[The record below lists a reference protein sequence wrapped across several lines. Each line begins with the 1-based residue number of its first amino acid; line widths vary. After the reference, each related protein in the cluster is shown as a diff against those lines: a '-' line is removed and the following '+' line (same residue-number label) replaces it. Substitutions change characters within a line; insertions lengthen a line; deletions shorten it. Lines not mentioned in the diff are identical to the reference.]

1 MNQNPVSFRLDKK
14 RSNVAKKLPILRKNA
29 ENKFSLNK
37 SWKETVT
44 KQMEKI
50 LLKKFLFILRRRL
63 PAPPTRP
70 LNSHKVESYFP
81 LWLPGDQCLCVD
93 NQESNPWHW
102 ICFSKEHISE
112 DTVPLEATGCQ
123 GLGQDFDLKLVLDM
137 SWINEIPQVF
147 KLVWNSQFKTC
158 RAVETAVKL
167 VQKSPTQTRLK
178 CQNPGLTDLWML
190 DWV

>member
-1 MNQNPVSFRLDKK
+1 MSQNPVSFRLAKK

-112 DTVPLEATGCQ
+112 ENSAPGGDRVSGPRPGLWPEAGSWH
-123 GLGQDFDLKLVLDM
+123 VLD
-137 SWINEIPQVF
+137 QR
-147 KLVWNSQFKTC
+147 NSSGF
-158 RAVETAVKL
+158 
-167 VQKSPTQTRLK
+167 
-178 CQNPGLTDLWML
+178 
-190 DWV
+190 